1 MNRPIRDSIRFAAAA
16 LAVGT
21 LTVGCATEGPAGL
34 PGAPY
39 AEATMPPV
47 FDHHAGREVVVVGGG
62 EAAEPPMRVE
72 PSAPSLEHPDVVVES
87 PRDGFGLSPRLPRV
101 DPPAAPALDESAPSP
116 AFKRFDDGAICTLDA
131 FAWGAECDTTGACL
145 WTQSFAGVF
154 PDGLTVG
161 RGDHRLTFT
170 APEAIVAA
178 LPGMADA
185 APLAQDLEDP
195 AASSTSRLASEVAAL
210 ALNLGYDRAGKMGTA
225 SFGQARVNHGPFAHW
240 TVLGVYAYAE
250 RALSEPGFLADA
262 ELDAETI
269 ADEVAALNA
278 AGRGCRASDQVR
290 PAQ

>member
-21 LTVGCATEGPAGL
+21 LTVGCATEGPTGL

-39 AEATMPPV
+39 AESEMPPV
-47 FDHHAGREVVVVGGG
+47 FDHRAGREVVVVGGG
-62 EAAEPPMRVE
+62 EAVEPPMVVE
-72 PSAPSLEHPDVVVES
+72 PSTPTLEHPEVVVEA
-87 PRDGFGLSPRLPRV
+87 PHDGFGVSPRLPRV
-101 DPPAAPALDESAPSP
+101 EPPAVPALDESAPSP
-116 AFKRFDDGAICTLDA
+116 AFKRFDDGAICTMDA
-131 FAWGAECDTTGACL
+131 FAWGAECDVTGACI

-154 PDGLTVG
+154 PDGLIVG
-161 RGDHRLTFT
+161 RGEHRLTFT
-170 APEAIVAA
+170 GPEAIVAA

-185 APLAQDLEDP
+185 NPLDGDLEDP
-195 AASSTSRLASEVAAL
+195 AASATSRLASEVAAL

-250 RALSEPGFLADA
+250 RALSEPGFLDAA
-262 ELDAETI
+262 ELDAESI